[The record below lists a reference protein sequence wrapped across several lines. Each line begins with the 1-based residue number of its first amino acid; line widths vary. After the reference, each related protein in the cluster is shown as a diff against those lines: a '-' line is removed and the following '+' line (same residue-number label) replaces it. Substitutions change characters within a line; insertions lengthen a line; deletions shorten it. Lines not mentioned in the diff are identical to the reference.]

1 MKYIKCLCIFYTT
14 NMNTYTPMNQF
25 LLALIHKKIIL
36 PENILFNIYNYSRP
50 KLSKIC
56 KIQII
61 NNSKA
66 KMALTFMNNY
76 IEYWDRN
83 IDVPPPEN
91 NLAGVP
97 LILSEYLNCI
107 PIEKRMSLR
116 DDILQCQC
124 CSRHYGKQ
132 TDENIKLIGK
142 PIIKGE
148 KNDLG
153 EIYTLNPRF
162 KRFGTTCSCNCR
174 HTARFLQRNINQ
186 QN

>member
-1 MKYIKCLCIFYTT
+1 
-14 NMNTYTPMNQF
+14 MNTYTPMNQF

-83 IDVPPPEN
+83 IDVPPPED
-91 NLAGVP
+91 NLAGIP
-97 LILSEYLNCI
+97 LILSDYLKCI
-107 PIEKRMSLR
+107 PIDERINLR
-116 DDILQCQC
+116 HDISQCQC
-124 CSRHYGKQ
+124 CVRHYGKQ
-132 TDENIKLIGK
+132 TNENIKKIGK

-148 KNDLG
+148 KPDFG

-162 KRFGTTCSCNCR
+162 KRFGTTCTCNCR
-174 HTARFLQRNINQ
+174 HVARFLHRSILNQ
-186 QN
+186 I